1 MANTIVIEN
10 EVLDFK
16 IADIQLAELGRKE
29 IQIAEYEM
37 PGLMAIREKFSNE
50 KPLRDVKITGSLHM
64 TIQTAVLI
72 ETLQDLGAS
81 VRWASCNIFSTQDQ
95 AAAAIAKE
103 NTPVFAWKGMSLEEY
118 WECTLLALSH
128 PNGEGPDLIVDD
140 GGDATL
146 LIHKGVELENGSDW
160 IHTPSDSEESM
171 ISTTESLS
179 NSIEGVRFHS
189 GGLPPVIRMCT
200 PFLIR
205 RVIDTRV
212 GTKQFFTSIRSTPC
226 WR

>member
-1 MANTIVIEN
+1 
-10 EVLDFK
+10 
-16 IADIQLAELGRKE
+16 
-29 IQIAEYEM
+29 
-37 PGLMAIREKFSNE
+37 MAIREKFSNE
-50 KPLRDVKITGSLHM
+50 KPLRDVKLTGSLHM

-128 PNGEGPDLIVDD
+128 PNWEGPDLIVDD

-146 LIHKGVELENGSDW
+146 LIHKGYELENGSEW
-160 IHTPSDSEESM
+160 VNTPSSSLEEECIKNILKRKFVEADDFWTKIFKQVLDCWIVLGSEQ
-171 ISTTESLS
+171 
-179 NSIEGVRFHS
+179 NKFR
-189 GGLPPVIRMCT
+189 
-200 PFLIR
+200 
-205 RVIDTRV
+205 
-212 GTKQFFTSIRSTPC
+212 QFFGGFWSKSTKIFKNSEFC
-226 WR
+226 FFVR